1 MDRPLY
7 SARVSGGGDYCSVA
21 PPARHVGYAHTCKQ
35 MKTNKDIN
43 THKRIYIHT
52 YIHPYAYIH
61 IYIYSVISLSR
72 FRN

>member
-43 THKRIYIHT
+43 THKHTYIHT
-52 YIHPYAYIH
+52 YVYTYIHTHIRIYTYIH
-61 IYIYSVISLSR
+61 I
-72 FRN
+72 